1 MINLKTRKG
10 RDNLAKVIAVA
21 LAVFMGMITVTQAA
35 GRRSDD
41 PDDIQRRDI
50 ISDSAVHDYSVYLP
64 HTGGETEEA
73 EAESTE
79 PETVLIELIS
89 EETAEEAADA
99 YSNPDNGDNYDAAGP
114 EPSGLTEELSFRE
127 RIIRYAAENY
137 GVSEEWTI
145 WLIGT
150 THNEGYQGD
159 RYLEYAWSCEIL
171 NVYTGWSVWDL
182 NGIWGPYY
190 SIENAYAGYYAADD
204 VTLSMV
210 WEALTDRDTRIVEVD
225 GMIRWE
231 VPGYYLIYD
240 SDVYNCQVWG
250 Q

>member
-64 HTGGETEEA
+64 HTGGETEET

-79 PETVLIELIS
+79 PETVLIELMS
-89 EETAEEAADA
+89 GETAEEAADA
-99 YSNPDNGDNYDAAGP
+99 YSGPDNGDNYDAAGP

-127 RIIRYAAENY
+127 RIIILLR
-137 GVSEEWTI
+137 T
-145 WLIGT
+145 LI
-150 THNEGYQGD
+150 
-159 RYLEYAWSCEIL
+159 
-171 NVYTGWSVWDL
+171 
-182 NGIWGPYY
+182 
-190 SIENAYAGYYAADD
+190 
-204 VTLSMV
+204 
-210 WEALTDRDTRIVEVD
+210 
-225 GMIRWE
+225 
-231 VPGYYLIYD
+231 
-240 SDVYNCQVWG
+240 
-250 Q
+250 

>member
-1 MINLKTRKG
+1 MNLKTRKG

-21 LAVFMGMITVTQAA
+21 LAVFMGTITVTQAA

-41 PDDIQRRDI
+41 PDDLQRRDI

-64 HTGGETEEA
+64 HTGGERGEA

-79 PETVLIELIS
+79 PETALIELIS
-89 EETAEEAADA
+89 GETAEEAEDDLC
-99 YSNPDNGDNYDAAGP
+99 SNDSGDNNGAGN
-114 EPSGLTEELSFRE
+114 SVASRLTEELSFRE

-159 RYLEYAWSCEIL
+159 RYLEYAWACEIL
-171 NVYTGWSVWDL
+171 NCYRYWSVWDL
-182 NGIWGPYY
+182 DCIWGSYY
-190 SIENAYAGYYAADD
+190 SIGNAYAGYYAADD

-240 SDVYNCQVWG
+240 SPVYNCQVWG

>member
-1 MINLKTRKG
+1 MINLHTQKG
-10 RDNLAKVIAVA
+10 RDNLAKLIALVICIV
-21 LAVFMGMITVTQAA
+21 MGTVTVTQAA

-41 PDDIQRRDI
+41 PDDLQRRDI
-50 ISDSAVHDYSVYLP
+50 ISDSAVHDNSIYIP
-64 HTGGETEEA
+64 HTGGEAEET

-89 EETAEEAADA
+89 GETAEEATDA
-99 YSNPDNGDNYDAAGP
+99 FSGPDNGDNYDAAGP
-114 EPSGLTEELSFRE
+114 EPSGVTEELSFRE
-127 RIIRYAAENY
+127 RIIQYAAENY

-159 RYLEYAWSCEIL
+159 RYLEYAWACEIL
-171 NVYTGWSVWDL
+171 NCYRYWSVWDL
-182 NGIWGPYY
+182 DCIWGSFY
-190 SIENAYAGYYAADD
+190 SIGNAYAGYYAADD

-240 SDVYNCQVWG
+240 SEVYNCQVWG